1 VRRQSLRPIA
11 RRALATQSDERLVG
25 LVRDGHE
32 PAFEEIVRRYRGPL
46 VAFATA
52 IVSHHRAE
60 DVVQGALTKAHSALL
75 GVPREI
81 ALRPWLFTIVRNAS
95 LNVIRDEHQMDELPV
110 NYPITG
116 NPASIAE
123 QHEEL
128 DRLVLAICALPS
140 GQREALVR
148 RELEGVGHADIA
160 AQLGTSATAVRGLIF
175 RARTSLRDAVG
186 ALVPL
191 PLLRQLMVDG
201 PRAGNAAEAASG
213 GAGIGAAVI
222 GVAGAKGG
230 VAVTAAVLALATGVA
245 IERHRGDHGEQ
256 ASAQVR
262 NPDIRTDSTASVG
275 GAGGAGASTGVAAP
289 AGSAGTDGLLLRSA
303 SKGSGSIGGG
313 PSFVPNVTSPS
324 GSDSASSVDDSG
336 SGSGSGSGDDGNDGS
351 GSIDS
356 SGPGSGTSDAR
367 DEGTSGNGAPL
378 QPPPVRPDDGGGP
391 GPSGSGGP
399 GSGGSGSDDP
409 AAPPPSGSG
418 SSGSGGPRS
427 SGSGSSGSSGSG
439 SSGSGSGGSVLLP
452 ISQQPPPP
460 PSDDGGGGHPGDG
473 GGGETIATI
482 TGG

>member
-75 GVPREI
+75 GEPKEI

-95 LNVIRDEHQMDELPV
+95 LNVIRDEPQTAELPN
-110 NYPITG
+110 NYPVAS
-116 NPASIAE
+116 NPATIAE

-160 AQLGTSATAVRGLIF
+160 AQMGTSATAVRGLIF

-191 PLLRQLMVDG
+191 PLLRQLLLDG
-201 PRAGNAAEAASG
+201 SRAGTAAEAATG

-222 GVAGAKGG
+222 GAAGAKGG

-262 NPDIRTDSTASVG
+262 EADARTSSTA
-275 GAGGAGASTGVAAP
+275 A
-289 AGSAGTDGLLLRSA
+289 TDR
-303 SKGSGSIGGG
+303 
-313 PSFVPNVTSPS
+313 
-324 GSDSASSVDDSG
+324 G
-336 SGSGSGSGDDGNDGS
+336 SGSGGLAGVAATANGAETAGAQLRSVPTSAKSSGGETGFAPSGTSNASSVSGPSSSAGESGSDPESGSGDDAISGS
-351 GSIDS
+351 GSS
-356 SGPGSGTSDAR
+356 GNEGPGSGDDEHQGSEG
-367 DEGTSGNGAPL
+367 DEGPSQFPT
-378 QPPPVRPDDGGGP
+378 RPDDGHGGP
-391 GPSGSGGP
+391 GPSGSGES
-399 GSGGSGSDDP
+399 GSGHSE
-409 AAPPPSGSG
+409 PPPTGGSG
-418 SSGSGGPRS
+418 SSGSGGSEGPE
-427 SGSGSSGSSGSG
+427 SSGSG
-439 SSGSGSGGSVLLP
+439 SSGSGSGGPALSP
-452 ISQQPPPP
+452 IPLQPPPP
-460 PSDDGGGGHPGDG
+460 DDGDG
-473 GGGETIATI
+473 GHSGHGGGEITTI
-482 TGG
+482 GDD